1 MVLFC
6 RFILLVVLEHSLL
19 LLRMI
24 LSAVIDD
31 IPREVEEIRA
41 KDVDTRQKKLATE
54 RLLFYMSPSLPS
66 LPSVLPHHSPQP
78 AS

>member
-1 MVLFC
+1 MQGLCSFYPLADC
-6 RFILLVVLEHSLL
+6 SRFILLVVLEHSLL

-41 KDVDTRQKKLATE
+41 KEVDSLKKKLANE
-54 RLLFYMSPSLPS
+54 RLLFYK
-66 LPSVLPHHSPQP
+66 
-78 AS
+78 

>member
-1 MVLFC
+1 VPLTSPLSILLLFSRIP

-41 KDVDTRQKKLATE
+41 KEVDARQKKLANE
-54 RLLFYMSPSLPS
+54 RLLFYM
-66 LPSVLPHHSPQP
+66 
-78 AS
+78 